1 MTETRDLACRE
12 VVELVT
18 VYLEGALS
26 PEQRAS
32 IERHLAACGGCSA
45 YLEQIRMTIALTG
58 RLTQEDLPAE
68 FRDQLVTAFR
78 SWSAGR
84 QG

>member
-1 MTETRDLACRE
+1 MTETQDLACRE

-26 PEQRAS
+26 EDQRAA
-32 IERHLAACGGCSA
+32 IEAHLAECGGCSA
-45 YLEQIRMTIALTG
+45 YLEQIRMTIELTG
-58 RLTQEDLPAE
+58 RLTQEDLPTE

-84 QG
+84 QN